1 MSGIG
6 FWPAWLFGAA
16 VGWFAGWRLGLL
28 AGFLLAAVYTDLVAR
43 RIPNKLVFPGAVVG
57 VLCSW
62 LLPGG
67 PGWLSALQGLG
78 IGLAALLP
86 LYLLRA
92 MGAGDVKLMA
102 MVGAFLGAGD
112 ILGAMLG
119 TLVAGGVMSL
129 AVVVRRR
136 AMLQLI
142 DNLKVMMVSG
152 FSSLVMGQVP
162 ATEVPAASVGKLPY
176 ALAIAVG
183 TFAYLVWQRY
193 WG

>member
-1 MSGIG
+1 MH
-6 FWPAWLFGAA
+6 GAA

-119 TLVAGGVMSL
+119 TLISGGVMSL
-129 AVVVRRR
+129 AVVLRRR